1 MSVLAISF
9 PFACVHHEVICS
21 MTAGDMLVLATHV
34 HSEFSMLPGACGCSV
49 YFCKI
54 NR

>member
-9 PFACVHHEVICS
+9 PLACVCHEIINS
-21 MTAGDMLVLATHV
+21 MNAADMLVLATHV
-34 HSEFSMLPGACGCSV
+34 HSEFSMLPGTCGCSV